1 MPLDDEISA
10 LSKSDLRE
18 RLNECRE
25 ARAAQ
30 RLAQREAMTA
40 GAAATDNDVSSY
52 AAKIHESET
61 AVQEFDEEMASLGMA
76 MRQRASPAKTR
87 PPASNLRPT
96 IKSKTADQTELFF
109 GTAQASTARAAPAR
123 LPTDSPITEDEEMEL
138 ARPAVRGP
146 PAPNVLE
153 SAQAEASPASVAA
166 AQANVDLDLF
176 LANSPIKGTDRKTF
190 VEHEISRTAPRSPLG
205 LRVRGGPV
213 VKRKV
218 KRSSSAPGDSPLRSA
233 SPNFRKAMTTMNAMS
248 RSVNTRASIAPGGA
262 PAGGV

>member
-61 AVQEFDEEMASLGMA
+61 AIQEFDEEMASLGMA

-96 IKSKTADQTELFF
+96 IKSKTADRTEPCRNVEAEAAAR
-109 GTAQASTARAAPAR
+109 GASRPTRRRTAGCGGARRFARRFSIVHCPAFAARAP
-123 LPTDSPITEDEEMEL
+123 
-138 ARPAVRGP
+138 
-146 PAPNVLE
+146 
-153 SAQAEASPASVAA
+153 
-166 AQANVDLDLF
+166 
-176 LANSPIKGTDRKTF
+176 
-190 VEHEISRTAPRSPLG
+190 
-205 LRVRGGPV
+205 
-213 VKRKV
+213 
-218 KRSSSAPGDSPLRSA
+218 
-233 SPNFRKAMTTMNAMS
+233 
-248 RSVNTRASIAPGGA
+248 
-262 PAGGV
+262 